1 MDQTDKKIL
10 NRIQSNFP
18 VQSRP
23 FKTLGEEMDLSE
35 EEVLERVKK
44 LREDGYIRHLG
55 PIFNPRAIGYVST
68 LCTMKVPPARVEEVA
83 EIINAFPEVTHNYLR
98 DHQYNIW
105 FTLIAQG
112 QNRIE
117 KIIEKIKEET
127 GVGEIL
133 NLPAERFFKLKV
145 EFKLDQ

>member
-10 NRIQSNFP
+10 NRIQSDFP
-18 VQSRP
+18 IQSRP
-23 FKTLGEEMDLSE
+23 VKALGDEMGMSE
-35 EEVLERVKK
+35 SEVLERIKK
-44 LREDGYIRHLG
+44 LKKKGYIRHLG

-68 LCTMKVPPARVEEVA
+68 LCTMKAPADRVEEIA
-83 EIINAFPEVTHNYLR
+83 EAINAYPEVTHNYLR
-98 DHQYNIW
+98 DHQHNIW

-117 KIIEKIKEET
+117 EIIETIKEDT
-127 GVGEIL
+127 GVDEIL

-145 EFKLDQ
+145 EFKLDE